1 MRLRILAACLSA
13 AVFAPTISAQTTFA
27 NITGAVADSAGAA
40 VPGAEVEATH
50 VASNYVYKAQ
60 SNATGTYTIAQLRE
74 GVYTLR
80 VRSAGFQEYVAQ
92 NIVLASREQRRI
104 DVQLQVGTVETKI
117 EVSAG
122 ATLIETETARIGD
135 SKSATQLKSL
145 PLNTRSLYNFL
156 ALTPG
161 VLAAGGQ
168 ATRRFAGS
176 RVNQS
181 EQSIDGI
188 TVSNGYDG
196 TQISPLVS
204 YIESYEEVRV
214 DMANN
219 SADIGSVG
227 QVTVISKSGSND
239 VHGVAF
245 DYYSTPW
252 FRARNP
258 FAAQRGTGITH
269 QPGVSLSGPVVLPK
283 IYDGKNK
290 TFFFFSF
297 ETSRGSSILQLL
309 NPTVPLEPWRQGDFS
324 SLASNINVRD
334 PFASNQ
340 PFPGRQIPASRI
352 NPVSD
357 RIQDRFYPLPQASG
371 ETVLRARNYNEQKL
385 RPYDPNTYYTIRG
398 DHRFSEK
405 SFLFARWTWN
415 RSHSRAFEGN
425 LPTIGQRWQTRDTR
439 AISGSYTYAFTPT
452 VIFESRYGFAFNDNP
467 RNGPIVGSEVVGDLG
482 LVGLVDNIPDI
493 NGLPDIGFQGLA
505 LTGIAQTP
513 WRHPGFKNFQ
523 HQWQEHVNW
532 FKGKHS
538 IKAGAIIGRVNFQD
552 SNAPAA
558 LFGQFRFSNRFTGFP
573 YSDFLLGIPTTAA
586 RAFPQLLINRTRW
599 SYDFFVTDDFK
610 MRQNLTVNIGMRYEL
625 HPSWSEAN
633 NRQSVFDINRG
644 VIVVPDG
651 GLSEVSPLMPRGYVD
666 IVEASSVGLPGRRLL
681 KMDRNNFAPRIGLAW
696 RPLGPNTVFRAGYGL
711 FYDVVPR
718 AESAGGAPFQINE
731 PTFTNPANNPTV
743 IFPQAFPSTGSAGP
757 RTVGLPAGIRA
768 DLRNAF
774 SMQYNATIEH
784 QQWDTGFRLSYIGT
798 NTRQGEWGYNYNQP
812 VANGQAFIDKPR
824 PFPNY
829 PAITYISN
837 GAGHQYHSMMFE
849 AERRFARGLA
859 WQFSYVLARDIG
871 DLDRGAQ
878 PEDAYNRLRE
888 RAVWHDMP
896 THRVTGNLIAQLP
909 FGRGKRYF
917 SSVGKAANL
926 LVGGWETSL
935 ITSYYSG
942 QRVTPLWTGPDPV
955 GIAFTSSRTA
965 PNVTIRAD
973 HLHNA
978 NLPSDQRSVDRW
990 FDTTAFGPVAAGRF
1004 GTSAKNVIIGPDSK
1018 VWHVGLYKYFDISER
1033 FQLRWELTGS
1043 NAFNHPN
1050 YSNPASNLSQAAS
1063 FGVISGVGGASELDM
1078 SGSRTFRT
1086 GVRAEW

>member
-1 MRLRILAACLSA
+1 MRVRIALLLAVA
-13 AVFAPTISAQTTFA
+13 AAPAAAQTTFA
-27 NITGAVADSAGAA
+27 SITGAVVDSAGAA
-40 VPGAEVEATH
+40 VPGATIEATH
-50 VASNYVYKAQ
+50 VASNYLYRTE

-80 VRSAGFQEYVAQ
+80 VRSGGFQEYVAQ
-92 NIVLASREQRRI
+92 DIQLASREQRRI

-135 SKSATQLKSL
+135 SKNATQLKSL

-258 FAAQRGTGITH
+258 FAAQRGTGVTH
-269 QPGVSLSGPVVLPK
+269 QPGVSLSGPVVIPHL
-283 IYDGKNK
+283 YNGKNK

-297 ETSRGSSILQLL
+297 ETSRGSSVLQLL
-309 NPTVPLEPWRQGDFS
+309 NPTVPLAPWRSGDFS

-334 PFASNQ
+334 PFGGNQ
-340 PFPGRQIPASRI
+340 PFPGRRIPASRL
-352 NPVSD
+352 NAVSQ
-357 RIQDRFYPLPQASG
+357 RIQDRFYPLPQDASA
-371 ETVLRARNYNEQKL
+371 TTLRARNYTEQKQ
-385 RPYDPNTYYTIRG
+385 RPYDPNTYYTVRG

-405 SFLFARWTWN
+405 SFFFARWTFD

-425 LPTIGQRWQTRDTR
+425 LPTIGRRWQTRDTR
-439 AISGSYTYAFTPT
+439 AISASYTHQITPT
-452 VIFESRYGFAFNDNP
+452 LIFESRYGFAFNDNP
-467 RNGPIVGSEVVGDLG
+467 RNGPIMGREIIAELG
-482 LVGLVDNIPDI
+482 ITGLVDNLPDI
-493 NGLPDIGFQGLA
+493 NGLPNIGFQGLA
-505 LTGIAQTP
+505 LTGLAQTQ

-532 FKGKHS
+532 FRGKHS
-538 IKAGAIIGRVNFQD
+538 LKAGVILGQVNFQD
-552 SNAPAA
+552 SQAPAA

-573 YSDFLLGIPTTAA
+573 YADFLLGIPTTAQ
-586 RAFPQLLINRTRW
+586 RAFPQLHIDRTRW
-599 SYDFFVTDDFK
+599 AYDLFVTDDYK
-610 MRQNLTVNIGMRYEL
+610 MLPNLTVNIGMRYEL
-625 HPSWSEAN
+625 HPSWTESQ
-633 NRQSVFDINRG
+633 NRQSVFDIGRG
-644 VIVVPDG
+644 AIVVPDG
-651 GLSEVSPLMPRGYVD
+651 ALDQISPLMPRNYVD
-666 IVEASSVGLPGRRLL
+666 IIEASQAGLPGGRLIRA
-681 KMDRNNFAPRIGLAW
+681 DRNNFAPRLGIAW
-696 RPLGPNTVFRAGYGL
+696 RPLGPNTVFRAGYGI

-718 AESAGGAPFQINE
+718 AESAGGAPFVINE

-743 IFPQAFPSTGSAGP
+743 IFPQAFPSTGTAGP
-757 RTVGLPAGIRA
+757 RTVGLPAAIRA
-768 DLRNAF
+768 DLRNAY
-774 SMQYNATIEH
+774 SMQYNATVEH
-784 QQWDTGFRLSYIGT
+784 QRWNTGFRLSYIGT
-798 NTRQGEWGYNYNQP
+798 NTRQGEWGYNFNQP
-812 VANGQAFIDKPR
+812 AANGQAFIDKAR

-829 PAITYISN
+829 PAITYITN
-837 GAGHQYHSMMFE
+837 GAGHQYHSMTIE

-859 WQFSYVLARDIG
+859 YQFSYVLARDIG

-878 PEDAYNRLRE
+878 PEDAHNRLRE

-896 THRVTGNLIAQLP
+896 THRATGNLIAQLP
-909 FGRGKRYF
+909 FGRGKRYA
-917 SSVGKAANL
+917 SNISRAANL
-926 LVGGWETSL
+926 LVGGWETSF
-935 ITSYYSG
+935 IYSFYSG

-965 PNVTIRAD
+965 PTVTIRAD
-973 HLHNA
+973 HLRNA
-978 NLPSDQRSVDRW
+978 NLPSNQQSVDRW
-990 FDTTAFGPVAAGRF
+990 FDTSAFGPVPAGRF
-1004 GTSAKNVIIGPDSK
+1004 GTSAKNVIIGPDSR
-1018 VWHVGLYKYFDISER
+1018 VWHLGLYKYFPISDR
-1033 FQLRWELTGS
+1033 FQLRWELTAA

-1063 FGVISGVGGASELDM
+1063 FGVISGVGGVSELDQ
-1078 SGSRTFRT
+1078 SGARTFRT
-1086 GVRAEW
+1086 GIRAEW